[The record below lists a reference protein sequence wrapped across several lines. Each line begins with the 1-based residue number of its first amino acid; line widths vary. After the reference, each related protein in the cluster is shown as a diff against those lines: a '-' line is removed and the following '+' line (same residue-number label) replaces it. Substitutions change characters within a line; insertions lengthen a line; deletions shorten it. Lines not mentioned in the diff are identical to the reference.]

1 MFNEPAWIL
10 KRVSLSPNRTAL
22 VDVHTNVSWTYTM
35 LKDRILHWASFIMN
49 KGIKK
54 GDRIAVL
61 APNQP
66 ELFAILFACEF
77 RGVIYVPL
85 NWRLSRF
92 EIVSLLN
99 DCSPSVLLYDDIY
112 SSLIHDIDFE
122 QMISIQSFETMS
134 QISEVG
140 EVSNIEQQDPLN
152 PWMMIYTGGTTGK
165 PKGVVLSTYAVNS
178 NAINTIIS
186 WGLTEEDTT
195 INYMPLFHTGGI
207 NALSIPILM
216 AGGQVVIGNRFDA
229 EEAMRATNHHKAT
242 ISLFVPTM
250 YQSMIN
256 MPYFNET
263 SFSSM
268 KVFLSGGAPCPETI
282 YNKFHSKGLNFK
294 EGYGLTEAGPN
305 NFFIRPEAAY
315 RKIGSVG
322 KPMLFNLVKVLNPK
336 GNRCGADEVGEL
348 YVKGPHVF
356 SSYWKKP
363 DDTLDAFQDG
373 WLRTGDLA
381 KYDEDGDHYIVGR
394 KKDII
399 ISGGENVYPQEIE
412 QCLTNFQEI
421 NEAAVVAKKDEKWG
435 ESIFAFV
442 TEAEGY
448 TFNHEKVIAHC
459 KKFLGSYKIPKEIIV
474 LPEMPKTPIGKIDKN
489 ALQHYEIDLE

>member
-10 KRVSLSPNRTAL
+10 KRVTLSPNRIAL

-54 GDRIAVL
+54 GERIAVL

-66 ELFAILFACEF
+66 ELFAILFACELK
-77 RGVIYVPL
+77 GVIYVPL
-85 NWRLSRF
+85 NWRLSKY

-112 SSLIHDIDFE
+112 LSLIQEIDFE
-122 QMISIQSFETMS
+122 QMISIHSVETMS
-134 QISEVG
+134 KIHEV
-140 EVSNIEQQDPLN
+140 VNIEQQDPSN

-195 INYMPLFHTGGI
+195 INYMPLFHTGGL

-216 AGGQVVIGNRFDA
+216 VGGQVVIGNRFDA
-229 EEAMRATNHHKAT
+229 EEAMRATNHYKAT

-256 MPYFNET
+256 IPYFNET

-305 NFFIRPEAAY
+305 NFFIRPETAY

-322 KPMLFNLVKVLNPK
+322 KPMLFNSVKVLNPK
-336 GNRCGADEVGEL
+336 GNRCSVDEVGEL

-363 DDTLDAFQDG
+363 EDTLEAFDDG

-381 KYDEDGDHYIVGR
+381 KYDKEGDHYIVGR

-435 ESIFAFV
+435 ESIIAFV
-442 TEAEGY
+442 TPAEGY
-448 TFNHEKVIAHC
+448 AFNRDKVIAHC
-459 KKFLGSYKIPKEIIV
+459 KRFLGGYKIPKEIIV
-474 LPEMPKTPIGKIDKN
+474 LPEIPKTDIGKIDKN
-489 ALQHYEIDLE
+489 ALLHYVTK

>member
-35 LKDRILHWASFIMN
+35 LKDRILHWASLIMN

-54 GDRIAVL
+54 GERIAVL

-66 ELFAILFACEF
+66 ELFAILFACEL

-85 NWRLSRF
+85 NWRLSKF

-112 SSLIHDIDFE
+112 SSLIHEIDFK
-122 QMISIQSFETMS
+122 QIISIQSIETMS
-134 QISEVG
+134 QIN
-140 EVSNIEQQDPLN
+140 EVSNIEQQDQSN

-195 INYMPLFHTGGI
+195 INYMPLFHTGGL

-229 EEAMRATNHHKAT
+229 EEAMRATNYYKAT

-256 MPYFNET
+256 LPYFSQT
-263 SFSSM
+263 PFSSM

-305 NFFIRPEAAY
+305 NFFIRPEEAY
-315 RKIGSVG
+315 RKVGSVG
-322 KPMLFNLVKVLNPK
+322 KPMLFNSVKIVNSN
-336 GNRCGADEVGEL
+336 GNSCGVDEVGEL
-348 YVKGPHVF
+348 YLKGPHVF
-356 SSYWKKP
+356 SSYWNKP
-363 DDTLDAFQDG
+363 RESVVAFKDG
-373 WLRTGDLA
+373 WLKTGDLV

-421 NEAAVVAKKDEKWG
+421 NEAAVVAKKDDKWG
-435 ESIFAFV
+435 ESIIAFV
-442 TEAEGY
+442 TAAEGY
-448 TFNHEKVIAHC
+448 AFNREKVIAHC
-459 KKFLGSYKIPKEIIV
+459 KKFLGGYKIPKEIIV
-474 LPEMPKTPIGKIDKN
+474 LPEIPKTDIGKIDKN
-489 ALQHYEIDLE
+489 ALLHYVTK

>member
-10 KRVSLSPNRTAL
+10 KRVTLSPNRTAL

-35 LKDRILHWASFIMN
+35 LKNRILRWTSTFTDN
-49 KGIKK
+49 GYKK
-54 GDRIAVL
+54 GERIAVL

-66 ELFAILFACEF
+66 ELFAILFACKF
-77 RGVIYVPL
+77 KGLIYVPL
-85 NWRLSRF
+85 NWRLSKF

-99 DCSPSVLLYDDIY
+99 DCSPAVLLFDDIY
-112 SSLIHDIDFE
+112 QSLIQEIDFK
-122 QMISIQSFETMS
+122 QMKSIHSIDNMNE
-134 QISEVG
+134 ISETVDIG
-140 EVSNIEQQDPLN
+140 QQEPSN

-178 NAINTIIS
+178 NAMNTIIS

-229 EEAMRATNHHKAT
+229 EEAMRATDHYAAT

-256 MPYFNET
+256 MPYFNQT

-282 YNKFHSKGLNFK
+282 YTKFYAKGHKFK

-305 NFFIRPEAAY
+305 NFFIRPEVAR

-322 KPMLFNLVKVLNPK
+322 KPMFFNSVKVVNPS
-336 GNRCGADEVGEL
+336 GSQCDVNEVGEL
-348 YVKGPHVF
+348 YIKGPHVF
-356 SSYWKKP
+356 SSYWNKP
-363 DDTLDAFQDG
+363 QDTVSAFHDG

-381 KYDEDGDHYIVGR
+381 RYDEDGDHYIVGR

-399 ISGGENVYPQEIE
+399 ISGGENIYPQEIE
-412 QCLTNFQEI
+412 QCLTNFGEI
-421 NEAAVVAKKDEKWG
+421 KEAAVVAKKDEKWG
-435 ESIFAFV
+435 ESIIAFV

-448 TFNHEKVIAHC
+448 AFNHDKVIAHC
-459 KKFLGSYKIPKEIIV
+459 KKFLGSFKIPKEIIV
-474 LPEMPKTPIGKIDKN
+474 LPEMPKTHIGKIDKN
-489 ALQHYEIDLE
+489 ALLHYIMKKA